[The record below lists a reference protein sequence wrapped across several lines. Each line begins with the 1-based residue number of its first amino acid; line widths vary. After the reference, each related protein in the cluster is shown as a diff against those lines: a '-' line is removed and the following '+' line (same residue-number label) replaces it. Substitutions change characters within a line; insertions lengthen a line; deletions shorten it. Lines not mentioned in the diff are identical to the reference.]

1 MTEERPLPTAEEL
14 ALCAHDLRGTLT
26 VIAGYSTL
34 LGRDDLTDAERTEAV
49 EGIEAAIRRA
59 DALVTS
65 TLSGDDS
72 LKPAFDEMVDL
83 ASVALRAAADARA
96 AFHRDVLVEAS
107 RDAVVEGDEQAL
119 TRMLE
124 NLLGNA
130 AKYAPSGPIEVRVL
144 SDAEYALVEVLDRG
158 PGIPEADRE
167 AVLEPFT
174 RLERDA
180 GSPGSGLG
188 LTAVRSVAERHRGS
202 VTVHGREGGGTI
214 VTVSLPVPTR

>member
-1 MTEERPLPTAEEL
+1 MTEERPTPTAEEL

-34 LGRDDLTDAERTEAV
+34 LGRDDLSAAERMEAV
-49 EGIEAAIRRA
+49 EGIDAAIKRA

-65 TLSGDDS
+65 TLSGEGS
-72 LKPAFDEMVDL
+72 LKPAFDGVVDL
-83 ASVALRAAADARA
+83 AAVAERAAADARA
-96 AFHRDVLVEAS
+96 AHGREVRVEAA
-107 RDAVVEGDEQAL
+107 RDALVDGDEQAL

-130 AKYAPSGPIEVRVL
+130 AKYAPSGIIEIHVL
-144 SDAEYALVEVLDRG
+144 SDAEFALLEVLDRG

-167 AVLEPFT
+167 SVLEPFT

-180 GSPGSGLG
+180 ERPGSGLG
-188 LTAVRSVAERHRGS
+188 LTAVRSVAERHGGH
-202 VTVHGREGGGTI
+202 VTIRESEGGGTI
-214 VTVSLPVPTR
+214 VSVSLPVTPR

>member
-34 LGRDDLTDAERTEAV
+34 LGRDDLSDAERTEAV
-49 EGIEAAIRRA
+49 EGIDAAIRRA
-59 DALVTS
+59 DALVAS
-65 TLSGDDS
+65 TLAGDGS
-72 LKPAFDEMVDL
+72 LKPAFDDAVDL
-83 ASVALRAAADARA
+83 AAVAQRAAADARA
-96 AFHRDVLVEAS
+96 AFGRDVHVEAT
-107 RDAVVEGDEQAL
+107 RDAVIDGDEQAL

-144 SDAEYALVEVLDRG
+144 SDAEFALVEVLDRG

-174 RLERDA
+174 RLERDSSA
-180 GSPGSGLG
+180 PGSGLG
-188 LTAVRSVAERHRGS
+188 LTAVRSVAERHGGS
-202 VTVHGREGGGTI
+202 VTVRGREGGGTI
-214 VTVSLPVPTR
+214 VSVALPVSAR

>member
-1 MTEERPLPTAEEL
+1 MPTAEDL

-34 LGRDDLTDAERTEAV
+34 LGREDLTAPERTEAV
-49 EGIEAAIRRA
+49 KGIDAAIRRA

-65 TLSGDDS
+65 TLSGDGS
-72 LKPAFDEMVDL
+72 LKSAFDGVVDL
-83 ASVALRAAADARA
+83 AAVAERAAADARA
-96 AFHRDVLVEAS
+96 AYGREVRVEAA
-107 RDAVVEGDEQAL
+107 RDALVDGDEQAL

-130 AKYAPSGPIEVRVL
+130 AKYAPSGIIEVRVL
-144 SDAEYALVEVLDRG
+144 SDAELALVEVLDRG

-167 AVLEPFT
+167 SVLEPFT

-180 GSPGSGLG
+180 ESPGSGLG
-188 LTAVRSVAERHRGS
+188 LTAVRSVAERHAGS
-202 VTVHGREGGGTI
+202 VTVRGREGGGTI
-214 VTVSLPVPTR
+214 VSVSLPVAPR

>member
-26 VIAGYSTL
+26 VIAGYTTL
-34 LGRDDLTDAERTEAV
+34 LGREDLTDAERIEAV
-49 EGIEAAIRRA
+49 EGIEAAIKRA

-65 TLSGDDS
+65 TLSGEGS
-72 LKPAFDEMVDL
+72 LKPVFDGVVDL
-83 ASVALRAAADARA
+83 AAVAERAAADARA
-96 AFHRDVLVEAS
+96 AYRREVRVEAA
-107 RDAVVEGDEQAL
+107 RDTLVDGEEQAL

-130 AKYAPSGPIEVRVL
+130 AKYAPTGPIEVRVL
-144 SDAEYALVEVLDRG
+144 SDAEFALVEVLDRG

-167 AVLEPFT
+167 SVLEPFT

-180 GSPGSGLG
+180 EHPGSGLG
-188 LTAVRSVAERHRGS
+188 LTAVRSVAERHGGH
-202 VTVHGREGGGTI
+202 VTVRGREAGGTI
-214 VTVSLPVPTR
+214 VSVSLPVADR